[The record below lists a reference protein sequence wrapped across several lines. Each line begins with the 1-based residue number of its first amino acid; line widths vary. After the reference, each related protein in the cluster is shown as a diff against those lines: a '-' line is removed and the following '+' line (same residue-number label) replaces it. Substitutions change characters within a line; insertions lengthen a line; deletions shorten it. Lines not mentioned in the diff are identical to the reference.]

1 MTLRKELQLFLIC
14 SASLLS
20 TYAIADRPS
29 ARSAEPDSPATEYRE
44 KAAHKARIAEHR
56 ALAEGKRA
64 ARPREDRDDRDDD
77 DSSDDDGSDDDN
89 ENAEEQQPEKAEG

>member
-1 MTLRKELQLFLIC
+1 MTIRKELQLFLIC

-20 TYAIADRPS
+20 TYTIADRPS

-64 ARPREDRDDRDDD
+64 ARPREDRDDD

>member
-44 KAAHKARIAEHR
+44 KAAHKTRIAEHR

>member
-1 MTLRKELQLFLIC
+1 MTIRKELQLLLIC

-20 TYAIADRPS
+20 TYTIADGPS
-29 ARSAEPDSPATEYRE
+29 AKSAEPDSPAAEYRE

-64 ARPREDRDDRDDD
+64 ARPREDRDDD
-77 DSSDDDGSDDDN
+77 DSSDDNGSDDDN

>member
-20 TYAIADRPS
+20 TYTIADRPS

-64 ARPREDRDDRDDD
+64 ARPREDRDDD
-77 DSSDDDGSDDDN
+77 DSSDDDN
-89 ENAEEQQPEKAEG
+89 ENAKEQQPEKAEG

>member
-1 MTLRKELQLFLIC
+1 MTIRKELQLLLIC

-20 TYAIADRPS
+20 TYTIADGPS
-29 ARSAEPDSPATEYRE
+29 AKSAEPDSPAAEYRE

-56 ALAEGKRA
+56 ALAKGKRTA
-64 ARPREDRDDRDDD
+64 SPRKDSD
-77 DSSDDDGSDDDN
+77 DSSDDDN